1 MTCQTAVHHRPE
13 PPRGPL
19 APAMVQTGT
28 TAGDGA
34 PDPALGMGMGMV
46 RVGLR
51 RVLLE
56 AMAMVLDLDP
66 GQDPGTAMDP
76 VVVVL
81 GLVVMGLEVVRETLV
96 TEMVVMTIIISY
108 HHHPGENPT
117 MGKCINTELY
127 S

>member
-81 GLVVMGLEVVRETLV
+81 GLVVMGLEVVFAF
-96 TEMVVMTIIISY
+96 
-108 HHHPGENPT
+108 
-117 MGKCINTELY
+117 MGALRVNSSLDT
-127 S
+127 

>member
-1 MTCQTAVHHRPE
+1 
-13 PPRGPL
+13 
-19 APAMVQTGT
+19 MVQTGT